1 MENRINQ
8 IVEFENGMK
17 YYILKQAVYT
27 GDNYFIAAEVTN
39 DEEDFKENFVVLHE
53 TKEKDDIFVEIED
66 DAKTIQTLLKH
77 LNIKEG

>member
-53 TKEKDDIFVEIED
+53 TKENDDTFIEIED